1 MRLFQ
6 RDHHKLG
13 PDAVRLHAAFEI
25 VLTISDFLAA
35 VLFVIGSV
43 MFLSDDWER
52 AGTYLFIVGSLL
64 FAVSPA
70 LKVWREVKL
79 ARMGDLETLAK
90 REER

>member
-1 MRLFQ
+1 MRLFR
-6 RDHHKLG
+6 RDHHALG
-13 PDAVRLHAAFEI
+13 PEAVRLHAAFEI
-25 VLTISDFLAA
+25 ALTVCDFLAA

-43 MFLSDDWER
+43 MFLSGDWER
-52 AGTYLFIVGSLL
+52 AGTYLFIIGSLL

-90 REER
+90 RDER